1 MGVPAWSHKGSFI
14 NDVTHV
20 GGRGGVDLGVTW
32 CDKGGGR
39 GGGQSV
45 TSHIFHKNKENLIYI

>member
-1 MGVPAWSHKGSFI
+1 MLGVG
-14 NDVTHV
+14 
-20 GGRGGVDLGVTW
+20 GGVDLGVTW
-32 CDKGGGR
+32 CDKEGEE

>member
-1 MGVPAWSHKGSFI
+1 MLGVG
-14 NDVTHV
+14 
-20 GGRGGVDLGVTW
+20 GGVDLGVTW
-32 CDKGGGR
+32 CDK

>member
-1 MGVPAWSHKGSFI
+1 MTSRMLGVG
-14 NDVTHV
+14 
-20 GGRGGVDLGVTW
+20 GGVDLGVTW

>member
-1 MGVPAWSHKGSFI
+1 MTSRMLGVG
-14 NDVTHV
+14 
-20 GGRGGVDLGVTW
+20 GGVDLGVTW
-32 CDKGGGR
+32 CDKGGE

>member
-1 MGVPAWSHKGSFI
+1 MTSHMLGVG
-14 NDVTHV
+14 
-20 GGRGGVDLGVTW
+20 GGVDLGVTW

-39 GGGQSV
+39 EEGQSV